1 MSLILRPPRHDD
13 ETALRRMHEQLL
25 PEGFEVLLVE
35 GTWNEVLETL
45 RKEAA
50 GEDLRPGWVR
60 SDFLVAEVAGV
71 PVGRVSLRH
80 ELNDQLRQVNGHV
93 GYAVAPEH
101 RRRGHA
107 TEMLRQSVA
116 RLAGRG
122 VEQVLVTCEAD
133 NAGSAA
139 VIETNGGVL
148 EDIRDVDG
156 RMIRRYWIDAGA
168 QDSGVQAPTASDHRQ
183 D

>member
-1 MSLILRPPRHDD
+1 MPLILRPPRHDD
-13 ETALRRMHEQLL
+13 EAALRRMHEQLL
-25 PEGFEVLLVE
+25 PDGFEILLVE
-35 GTWNEVLETL
+35 GTWEEVLETL

-60 SDFLVAEVAGV
+60 SDFLVAEVDGAL
-71 PVGRVSLRH
+71 VGRVSIRH
-80 ELNDQLRQVNGHV
+80 ELNEQLLEINGHV

-107 TEMLRQSVA
+107 TEILRQSVQ
-116 RLAGRG
+116 RLAGLG
-122 VEQVLVTCEAD
+122 VERVLVTCDED

-148 EDIRDVDG
+148 EDIRTVGD
-156 RMIRRYWIDAGA
+156 RRIRRYWID
-168 QDSGVQAPTASDHRQ
+168 SSSPVPS
-183 D
+183 